1 MQFHRVPELL
11 VGHSLVDGSQ
21 FGFIL
26 AVISVLRLHS
36 SLQLSFQRQEIN
48 HIPLRHSHSWRGPRG
63 AETADPRWAEDRKL
77 KLTGGSNNTCYFET
91 QIKNLD
97 YWSNMVVFW
106 WKCSFFGTVVSR
118 KEPEICLFSDRLW
131 PRIRVSV
138 HLELIN
144 AHCLI
149 DHKTGGF
156 LNQQSLVLHDNY
168 HSHSQSW
175 CSFPYLPKKR
185 AVRERSCAAGAN
197 SGVCNKVDL
206 VQLTFGCKYRL
217 DAARVPPT
225 SSFLFRNYFYLPIV
239 AMTTNRYRSVLWE
252 IWGSS
257 LTHYR
262 HLLE

>member
-106 WKCSFFGTVVSR
+106 WKCSFLG
-118 KEPEICLFSDRLW
+118 LW
-131 PRIRVSV
+131 SAEKNLKSV
-138 HLELIN
+138 CSLIACDLES
-144 AHCLI
+144 
-149 DHKTGGF
+149 GF
-156 LNQQSLVLHDNY
+156 QY
-168 HSHSQSW
+168 IWSW
-175 CSFPYLPKKR
+175 SM
-185 AVRERSCAAGAN
+185 
-197 SGVCNKVDL
+197 
-206 VQLTFGCKYRL
+206 
-217 DAARVPPT
+217 
-225 SSFLFRNYFYLPIV
+225 PIV
-239 AMTTNRYRSVLWE
+239 WL
-252 IWGSS
+252 IIK
-257 LTHYR
+257 
-262 HLLE
+262 LEGF